1 MHSWYDDV
9 RSAACLL
16 DSRRDQLPAGHLDYV
31 LSAGRREWLGRPFN
45 RLVYDDAWI
54 CWASTT
60 KQVAYALI
68 CCHHS
73 IVPYY
78 SIYRSR
84 SIIHWIGYIFFNQI
98 MSMSL
103 PLIMCSR
110 LGATARGATATTGHM
125 EDRVHW
131 TSQNNPMQR
140 TPFSSELL
148 RSCWQCHDPYYDSTL
163 LPANVIWD
171 EKVRSVYLTIKKIK
185 LNIMVAVNEAILRIG
200 ERTHVARNISKREM
214 METRHFPRAIRD
226 EKSWPE
232 TLGGPG
238 HVHQYIIFVAGFWRR
253 NQDDDGRPERILA
266 QEGDEL
272 VFYYL
277 YRAISLSLVLR
288 DL

>member
-1 MHSWYDDV
+1 
-9 RSAACLL
+9 
-16 DSRRDQLPAGHLDYV
+16 
-31 LSAGRREWLGRPFN
+31 
-45 RLVYDDAWI
+45 
-54 CWASTT
+54 
-60 KQVAYALI
+60 
-68 CCHHS
+68 
-73 IVPYY
+73 
-78 SIYRSR
+78 
-84 SIIHWIGYIFFNQI
+84 
-98 MSMSL
+98 MSL

-131 TSQNNPMQR
+131 TNQNPMQR

-214 METRHFPRAIRD
+214 METRHFRRAIRD

-232 TLGGPG
+232 TLGGSRPRTSVHHIRCWFLKQKPG
-238 HVHQYIIFVAGFWRR
+238 WGWKAWKDPVSRRGWIGLLLFV
-253 NQDDDGRPERILA
+253 PS
-266 QEGDEL
+266 
-272 VFYYL
+272 Y
-277 YRAISLSLVLR
+277 
-288 DL
+288 